1 MRQFATAWI
10 VAAAAVAVVVL
21 PCECEPTGKYTLRG
35 ELSPKTP
42 GTGDNEPAGSCTRG
56 ECSGEAAA
64 LGLGDAEP
72 KSGGDAVDGAA
83 AALLAKSSAALP
95 ATAAVDPVD
104 PPERV
109 VPKPAVPKSS
119 GGGGW
124 IRRGDFHP
132 LGRLTTEFEGGP
144 CDITKVGSLSVADFD
159 ALYLN
164 QKPV

>member
-1 MRQFATAWI
+1 MA
-10 VAAAAVAVVVL
+10 AVVVL
-21 PCECEPTGKYTLRG
+21 PCECEPTGKDTLRG
-35 ELSPKTP
+35 VLSPQNP
-42 GTGDNEPAGSCTRG
+42 GNGYNERAGSCTRS

-64 LGLGDAEP
+64 LGDADPKSEGDAA
-72 KSGGDAVDGAA
+72 DAVDVAAAAVA
-83 AALLAKSSAALP
+83 AALLAKSSAAPP
-95 ATAAVDPVD
+95 AAAAVDPVD

-109 VPKPAVPKSS
+109 VPKLAVPKSS